1 MTQNLVAYSAIV
13 VKNEGGF
20 VMKKIKN
27 FLLNNMNT
35 VMSIFA
41 LAFAVGSSQRICYY
55 IFHQPKMP
63 EDVMNMNKK

>member
-1 MTQNLVAYSAIV
+1 
-13 VKNEGGF
+13 
-20 VMKKIKN
+20 MKKIKV
-27 FLLNNMNT
+27 FLLKNMNI

-63 EDVMNMNKK
+63 KDVMGMNEK